1 MITTYILVLSILL
14 NFQVGYNLPMEG
26 SPLVENVTF
35 GGNNFG
41 PVAMDGI
48 RVHRLSFEIR

>member
-1 MITTYILVLSILL
+1 
-14 NFQVGYNLPMEG
+14 MEG
-26 SPLVENVTF
+26 ILLVENVTF

>member
-1 MITTYILVLSILL
+1 
-14 NFQVGYNLPMEG
+14 MEG